1 MFSDVENQILEK
13 LKKEFGSI
21 HESMD
26 EEIVTEK
33 VEIAKALYD
42 QAIEDF
48 RINQSAKNY
57 NVLILAMVSLQY
69 WNQKRT
75 RFFSISEDF

>member
-21 HESMD
+21 HKSMD

-48 RINQSAKNY
+48 RIINQQR
-57 NVLILAMVSLQY
+57 ITM
-69 WNQKRT
+69 
-75 RFFSISEDF
+75 F